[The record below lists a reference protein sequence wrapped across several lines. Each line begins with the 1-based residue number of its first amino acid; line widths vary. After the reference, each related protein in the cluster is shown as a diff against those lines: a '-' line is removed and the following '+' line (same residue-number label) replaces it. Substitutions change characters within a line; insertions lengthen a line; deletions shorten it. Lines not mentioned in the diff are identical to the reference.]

1 MSGQQVVKISVPWMC
16 RCAIHSQNTRRQL
29 ANGFAIGQ
37 LACNLLNALRRDY
50 FSWRRM
56 IPAFILGS
64 RWTICARR
72 DWNFQVSPTLTY
84 SSS

>member
-16 RCAIHSQNTRRQL
+16 RCAIHSQNTWWQL
-29 ANGFAIGQ
+29 ANGFAICSS
-37 LACNLLNALRRDY
+37 AAICNALRRHY
-50 FSWRRM
+50 FSWRRV
-56 IPAFILGS
+56 IPAFIFGS